1 MHSNAAATRN
11 GVNCGTMHILN
22 TPRAQPASAAAEGLT
37 GPHTTVDG
45 GEHGRST
52 ARHASTSPR
61 RAVDMSRAVGVSDG
75 QGFSCKSRAR
85 VVQDPIKTT
94 SVVLPDL
101 MWFFRATWFIHH
113 LNLASNSASKARY
126 AKLTFTSRVLLTQFI
141 DTLKI
146 INLPRPSVLVDEL
159 TRLPPCCRRQH
170 CPSAAS
176 LRLAP
181 GRIRGQ
187 LSVRCCGWARLARA
201 GGDLCE
207 RARFNH
213 SRSCQQ

>member
-1 MHSNAAATRN
+1 MKKYRDLQNVIFVTRPGRVTHLTPFSHAESDVYLVTLGGAGLILHADEQALRLRASNAKRYTAVKDLNSPLPTVAL
-11 GVNCGTMHILN
+11 CPSLEFASHI
-22 TPRAQPASAAAEGLT
+22 
-37 GPHTTVDG
+37 
-45 GEHGRST
+45 
-52 ARHASTSPR
+52 
-61 RAVDMSRAVGVSDG
+61 
-75 QGFSCKSRAR
+75 
-85 VVQDPIKTT
+85 
-94 SVVLPDL
+94 
-101 MWFFRATWFIHH
+101 
-113 LNLASNSASKARY
+113 ASKARC

-141 DTLKI
+141 DTLNI
-146 INLPRPSVLVDEL
+146 INLPRPSVVVDEL
-159 TRLPPCCRRQH
+159 TRLAPCCHRQH

-213 SRSCQQ
+213 SRSCLQ